1 MPVYHIGKPQS
12 PYSRPHLERSSPRN
26 MMILHP
32 TSPHPLTRSTVLF
45 TLKEGVTQ
53 AQIDDWST
61 TAKGMVG
68 KIPGRLLPEL
78 EHILAPGALSQ
89 DTNQCVMTK

>member
-1 MPVYHIGKPQS
+1 MPVYHIGKLQILHATL
-12 PYSRPHLERSSPRN
+12 HLEPSSPSN
-26 MMILHP
+26 MVILHP

-68 KIPGRLLPEL
+68 KIPGRLTPEP
-78 EHILAPGALSQ
+78 ILAPGALSQ
-89 DTNQCVMTK
+89 DTNRCVMTK